1 MLLLNSSRVTFG
13 YRYRFKIG
21 EPSRNSTG
29 RDKRLMSWVM
39 IAVVLVEAIAMT
51 KDWSASM
58 IISRIANTVTRP
70 NRM

>member
-21 EPSRNSTG
+21 KPSRNSTG
-29 RDKRLMSWVM
+29 GDKRLMSWVM
-39 IAVVLVEAIAMT
+39 MAVVLVVAIAMT